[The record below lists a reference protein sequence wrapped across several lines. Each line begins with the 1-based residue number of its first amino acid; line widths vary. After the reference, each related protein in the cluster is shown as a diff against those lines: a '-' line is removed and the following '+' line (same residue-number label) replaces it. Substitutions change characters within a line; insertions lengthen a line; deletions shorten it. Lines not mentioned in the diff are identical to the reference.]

1 MIRCRNETRRRL
13 VLSLALA
20 FVLPACSDLIGFAD
34 PIEYPDAYK
43 YFDEPLFRPLW
54 DQLEA
59 CSKLRGNLRGV
70 GFFYVPRE
78 SLPSVLH
85 GIRTLG
91 IYVPASNRIFI
102 IESEKS
108 NPAVIR
114 HEMMHALL
122 KDESGHPPLYFAA
135 DGLCG
140 YL

>member
-1 MIRCRNETRRRL
+1 MIRCRNEARRRH
-13 VLSLALA
+13 VLALALA
-20 FVLPACSDLIGFAD
+20 FVLPACSDVIGFGD
-34 PIEYPDAYK
+34 PIEYPDAVT
-43 YFDEPLFRPLW
+43 YFNEPLFRPLW

-59 CSKLRGNLRGV
+59 CSKLRGTLKSV
-70 GFFYVPRE
+70 GFFYVPQA

-91 IYVPASNRIFI
+91 VYLPRSNRIFI
-102 IESEKS
+102 VESEKS

-122 KDESGHPPLYFAA
+122 KDESGHPPMYFGA

>member
-1 MIRCRNETRRRL
+1 MIRCRNETRRRH
-13 VLSLALA
+13 VLALALA
-20 FVLPACSDLIGFAD
+20 FALPACGDVIGSAYS
-34 PIEYPDAYK
+34 IEYPDAVN

-59 CSKLRGNLRGV
+59 CSKLRGNLRRV

-91 IYVPASNRIFI
+91 VYFPENNRIFI
-102 IESEKS
+102 VESEKS

-122 KDESGHPPLYFAA
+122 KYESGHPPLYFGA